1 MRRLSHKEYMTKYFG
16 SDDVY
21 LDEVARIQTGL
32 VTTRKMKN
40 DSGSKTIEYNL
51 LNLKCISESGEINT
65 AHTEK
70 FLLSTSLKSHYLSQK
85 NDILLRLSAPY
96 TAVFIEREEHCGY
109 VIPSHFA
116 IIRVDS
122 VRTNPQYI
130 YWILCQKK
138 TQSVF
143 FQNSSGSTVL
153 GNINVG
159 LISKLQIRDLPLL
172 QQNYIGEIARLERRE
187 QELLQMLA
195 EEKKRY
201 STYLLN
207 SIYEESKERK
217 E

>member
-1 MRRLSHKEYMTKYFG
+1 M
-16 SDDVY
+16 Y
-21 LDEVARIQTGL
+21 LAEVARIQTGL

-51 LNLKCISESGEINT
+51 LNLKCISESGKINT
-65 AHTEK
+65 AYAEK

-122 VRTNPQYI
+122 VRTNPHYI
-130 YWILCQKK
+130 FWILCQKK
-138 TQSVF
+138 TRSVL

-159 LISKLQIRDLPLL
+159 LISKLPIRNLPLL
-172 QQNYIGEIARLERRE
+172 QQNYIGELARLEQRE
-187 QELLQMLA
+187 QELFQMLA

-207 SIYEESKERK
+207 SIYEDSKERK